1 MKVFSLATHPRKM
14 SFLSCQ
20 MIKTDTQILIIT
32 HQSLPLIKDLTL
44 MLLMK
49 SQHQQIPI
57 YTATRKF
64 GRNYD
69 REMSQCFLCML
80 WFHTECT
87 DSINIQSIW
96 ACNNCRC
103 LPQTVVSLKQQLFEL
118 HNIMSNILNNQNE
131 FYSNIC
137 QVSLKMKS

>member
-1 MKVFSLATHPRKM
+1 
-14 SFLSCQ
+14 
-20 MIKTDTQILIIT
+20 
-32 HQSLPLIKDLTL
+32 
-44 MLLMK
+44 MLVMK
-49 SQHQQIPI
+49 SEHQQIPI
-57 YTATRKF
+57 YTATLLSCKF

-87 DSINIQSIW
+87 DSINTQSIW

-118 HNIMSNILNNQNE
+118 HNTMSNILNNQYE

-137 QVSLKMKS
+137 QVSVENEKLKAENKTLQKQLYKYRIQAYNRLSNFKL